1 MAFRAL
7 VGALAAV
14 GCVFGGSPAAVAG
27 RGDAPAA
34 LRSLG
39 VKVLAQR
46 REPELRR
53 LLASLDAADYPDAA
67 DISVE
72 IQQLLQ
78 WPVPRCVQQAVVAHL
93 PLLRVLKLL
102 LVDFLVML
110 LVLLLLV
117 LLVVF
122 VFLLLVRLLVSLVL
136 TRATVA
142 Q

>member
-1 MAFRAL
+1 MVFRAL

-27 RGDAPAA
+27 RGGAPAT

-67 DISVE
+67 DISV
-72 IQQLLQ
+72 
-78 WPVPRCVQQAVVAHL
+78 
-93 PLLRVLKLL
+93 
-102 LVDFLVML
+102 
-110 LVLLLLV
+110 
-117 LLVVF
+117 
-122 VFLLLVRLLVSLVL
+122 
-136 TRATVA
+136 
-142 Q
+142 

>member
-27 RGDAPAA
+27 RGGAPAAPA

-72 IQQLLQ
+72 IFVDGL
-78 WPVPRCVQQAVVAHL
+78 PRTSWFGRNRGL
-93 PLLRVLKLL
+93 GRW
-102 LVDFLVML
+102 
-110 LVLLLLV
+110 
-117 LLVVF
+117 
-122 VFLLLVRLLVSLVL
+122 L
-136 TRATVA
+136 TGGKE
-142 Q
+142 